1 MRLTTLSRYGTRALF
16 DIAYYGQGEPVRASE
31 ISKRQN
37 ISLNYIGQ
45 IFLKLKRSGLIKS
58 HRGRSGGYVLSTAP
72 ENITLLSIIEA
83 VEGPIALV
91 SCANGHKDCS
101 FVESCVTHE
110 VWVEAS
116 KIMGDYFGNITLKD
130 LIEQGRTLGLNREAS

>member
-16 DIAYYGQGEPVRASE
+16 DIAYYGQGEAVRASE
-31 ISKRQN
+31 ISKRQK

-45 IFLKLKRSGLIKS
+45 IFLKLKRAGLIKS
-58 HRGRSGGYVLSTAP
+58 HRGRSGGYVLSAAP
-72 ENITLLSIIEA
+72 EDITLLSIIEA

-91 SCANGHKDCS
+91 SCVDNHKNCA
-101 FVESCVTHE
+101 FVESCVTHD

-116 KIMGDYFGNITLKD
+116 QMIEAYFKDITLKD
-130 LIEQGRTLGLNREAS
+130 LIDQGNILGLAREAS

>member
-16 DIAYYGQGEPVRASE
+16 DIAYYGQGEAIRASE
-31 ISKRQN
+31 ISKRQK

-45 IFLKLKRSGLIKS
+45 IFLKLKRAGLIKS

-72 ENITLLSIIEA
+72 EDITILSIIEA
-83 VEGPIALV
+83 VEGPISLV
-91 SCANGHKDCS
+91 SCANNHKNCE
-101 FVESCVTHE
+101 FVESCVTHD

-116 KIMGDYFGNITLKD
+116 RIVEDYFRDITLKD
-130 LIEQGRTLGLNREAS
+130 LMDQGNVLGLAREAS